1 MPAKAT
7 PHQMNRIKY
16 LLHEVASDG
25 IDEDEQSLIEESA
38 GLTASQRILWLELR
52 EDEDWIVTPG
62 AVIDLEGL
70 GYSSAAD
77 LRAVSRLASGTPS
90 PASLISA
97 IGLRHDR
104 AQDLLEVTPEGTAL
118 ISPGDDKDWTRA
130 ILTLPLATLQPLLAE
145 TTTRTALWMSVVSA
159 HSPTMKR
166 RIEKF
171 TDAGAPFIPWIIS
184 GHSVED
190 LLEALDAPLPSHA
203 DRALIHGA
211 VRSLDRRPV
220 PEEGEE

>member
-16 LLHEVASDG
+16 LLREVASDG
-25 IDEDEQSLIEESA
+25 IDEDEQSLVEESA
-38 GLTASQRILWLELR
+38 GLSPSQRILWLELR
-52 EDEDWIVTPG
+52 EDEDWIVSPG

-77 LRAVSRLASGTPS
+77 LRAVSRLTSGTPS

-97 IGLRHDR
+97 IGLRRER
-104 AQDLLEVTPEGTAL
+104 AQGLLEVTPKGTAL
-118 ISPGDDKDWTRA
+118 ISPGDDRDWTRA

-145 TTTRTALWMSVVSA
+145 AATRTALWMSVVSA

-166 RIEKF
+166 RVEKF
-171 TDAGAPFIPWIIS
+171 TDAGAPFIP
-184 GHSVED
+184 
-190 LLEALDAPLPSHA
+190 
-203 DRALIHGA
+203 
-211 VRSLDRRPV
+211 
-220 PEEGEE
+220 